1 MNISRL
7 ETFVKLAAVNSFS
20 QVAEELQL
28 TQPAISI
35 QIKNLEEFFGV
46 QLVERGFEGVT
57 LTPEGQLLLKE
68 AKEIIRR
75 WQSVRQKINKLK
87 ELVKGDLRIC
97 ASTIPAEYILP
108 RLIVDFCH
116 NYPLVKLKMEVKDS
130 KMVIQEILKKRADLG
145 IVGVKPSDEKL
156 FFTPI
161 SFDQM
166 VLIVPLEHPLAK
178 RTIVTPKEL
187 IEHRFILREEG
198 SGTRKATSQG
208 LAQIGLKLEDLQI
221 VAQLGS
227 TEAIIAAVEAG
238 LGLAIISSL
247 AVSSAARKI
256 QQLKVINIEGFQV
269 IRHFYLIYGQ
279 KSQENQLVQKFVES
293 IREKI

>member
-28 TQPAISI
+28 TQPAVSI

-68 AKEIIRR
+68 AKEIIQR

-166 VLIVPLEHPLAK
+166 VLIVPLEHLLAK
-178 RTIVTPKEL
+178 RTIVTSKDL

-238 LGLAIISSL
+238 LGLSIISSL
-247 AVSSAARKI
+247 AVSSARKMH
-256 QQLKVINIEGFQV
+256 QLKVINIEGFQV